1 MKKCKYSVKNIRDSK
16 TQVILVTMSLTVLSV
31 REISSRWV
39 NLDVATISLPTLCTS
54 GNEIKF
60 DIWQKKKKKKKKKWK
75 HILAVLSWNKTMNV
89 KKQ

>member
-1 MKKCKYSVKNIRDSK
+1 MKNIRDSK

-54 GNEIKF
+54 GNEIKC
-60 DIWQKKKKKKKKKWK
+60 DSWQKKKKKWK

-89 KKQ
+89 KKNNEIPGMWVTLI